1 MTSADLA
8 LRLETAPRL
17 RTYATYLPL
26 GPRELDAAVASESDT
41 NPWLEIIERPL
52 GGIDGDAIG
61 RIAARGPRLW
71 EHLEG
76 QLTAADAGAAVGRAA
91 EYIIGSLDPH
101 AYLRDDLTTVS
112 ARAHVAPQ
120 DARSALELV
129 QSFDP
134 PGVAARDLGERF
146 RLQLNDD
153 GDAETLVVELTFQL
167 EAIARDGVAA
177 FCEQRELDREAVVR
191 ALGRLRACDPDPA
204 RAYAPVVDRVY
215 PEIVFERDGGTVA
228 VRIDDRLW
236 PAVRVARFPRT
247 ELSEPMRA
255 ARTRARLVVDA
266 LQRRKTTLVRLGAA
280 LLERQA
286 AYFAADGDESA
297 LVPLSGREL
306 ARDVGCA
313 ESTISRA
320 LASRFAAT
328 PFGTIPLR
336 ALIAKQPR
344 RVGLTTATI
353 RQHIAAIVGAVPNA
367 SDEAIARA
375 LALRGIRLARRTVAK
390 YRGQLGIAPL
400 HRRTVT

>member
-26 GPRELDAAVASESDT
+26 GLRELDAAVASESDT

-101 AYLRDDLTTVS
+101 AYLRDDLTAVS

-146 RLQLNDD
+146 RLKLNDD
-153 GDAETLVVELTFQL
+153 GDAETLVVELTFQRSDR
-167 EAIARDGVAA
+167 ARRCRGILRATRARSRGGGSSAWA
-177 FCEQRELDREAVVR
+177 FARVR
-191 ALGRLRACDPDPA
+191 PRSGSRLRSRRRSRVSRNRLRA
-204 RAYAPVVDRVY
+204 RR
-215 PEIVFERDGGTVA
+215 GTVA